1 VKGRPL
7 GALAGFFDWQS
18 QSRAVVG
25 GVRFTDEER
34 SRSRA
39 LFLDSEFRVL
49 AASDGVGVLRE
60 THPLRT
66 SGQKRGS
73 HADSNGRVIGSS
85 PTPGH
90 EIHRGLGWYGVV
102 EQQLPRTEARHP
114 PGAADDE
121 AAGEVH
127 GEDLNC
133 PPLAPG
139 PPR

>member
-85 PTPGH
+85 RPQATKSIAALAGMAWSNSSCRGPRPGIRPVLPTMK
-90 EIHRGLGWYGVV
+90 
-102 EQQLPRTEARHP
+102 LPEKSTAKT
-114 PGAADDE
+114 
-121 AAGEVH
+121 
-127 GEDLNC
+127 
-133 PPLAPG
+133 
-139 PPR
+139 